1 MNFALTDDQVLIR
14 DSAAFRPA
22 LYGVLLA
29 IFAPP
34 ATLII
39 DGIWRNM
46 PAWLIALTLIVLLV
60 VFYRLGIWY
69 GNRPAAVRKR
79 VPIRSQELRR
89 RRKRFYDWLASQ
101 GRH

>member
-1 MNFALTDDQVLIR
+1 MISEKNIVRLH
-14 DSAAFRPA
+14 
-22 LYGVLLA
+22 GVLLA

-39 DGIWRNM
+39 HGIWRNM
-46 PAWLIALTLIVLLV
+46 PAWLIALTLIALLV
-60 VFYRLGIWY
+60 VFYRLGILY
-69 GNRPAAVRKR
+69 GNQPAAVRKR
-79 VPIRSQELRR
+79 VPISSEELRR

>member
-1 MNFALTDDQVLIR
+1 MISEKNIVR
-14 DSAAFRPA
+14 
-22 LYGVLLA
+22 LYGALLA

-39 DGIWRNM
+39 YGIWGNM
-46 PAWLIALTLIVLLV
+46 PAWLIALTLIALLV
-60 VFYRLGIWY
+60 VFYRLGILY
-69 GNRPAAVRKR
+69 GNRPATVRKR
-79 VPIRSQELRR
+79 VPISSQELRR